1 MIPLDP
7 FDRAILRAL
16 QQDCRQSSEHI
27 AAAVAL
33 SATAVQR
40 RIRRLREGGVIRAE
54 QAIVEPS
61 AVGRH
66 LSILVQVTLARG
78 RADIVA
84 DFKRQAQA
92 ATEVQQ
98 CYYVTG
104 DYDFLLVVTAADM
117 ADYERLTHRLF
128 FDNPHIQR
136 FHTVVVIEPVKVGLN
151 IPIP

>member
-1 MIPLDP
+1 MSQLDP
-7 FDRAILRAL
+7 FDRAILREL
-16 QQDCRQSSEHI
+16 QRECRQSSELI
-27 AAAVAL
+27 AVAVAL
-33 SATAVQR
+33 SPTAVQR
-40 RIRRLREGGVIRAE
+40 RIRRLRESGVIRAE

-61 AVGRH
+61 AVGRQ

-84 DFKRQAQA
+84 DFKRQTQA
-92 ATEVQQ
+92 IPEVQQ

-104 DYDFLLVVTAADM
+104 DYDFLLIVTATDM

-128 FDNPHIQR
+128 FANPDIQK
-136 FHTVVVIEPVKVGLN
+136 FQTVVVIEPVKVGLN